1 MGKKCPPCKKGA
13 PGWMVTFGDLMSLLL
28 TFFVLLLSFAQLDI
42 VKFEKVSGSMKDA
55 FGVQRIEQINAIPTG
70 NTIIAPEFASE
81 MVLVQ
86 LREKVENV
94 LGPMVDNGEAEM
106 YTDQD
111 GFVMQIDSD
120 TTFVPGTL
128 QLSDTFQAKLT
139 EICNILTTHPDTK
152 NNKIR
157 IIAHTDTTPP
167 PGGMLPTNWAL
178 SAAQAAAVV
187 GYMSTQGG
195 VDPVRLEVRAK
206 GEFAPKESND
216 TADGRSKNRRIEIL
230 ISRETVPSVME
241 EYVDDKTLQGSE
253 KPASP

>member
-94 LGPMVDNGEAEM
+94 LGPLVDNGEAELSNE
-106 YTDQD
+106 QD
-111 GFVMQIDSD
+111 GFVMQVDSD
-120 TTFVPGTL
+120 STFHPGTL
-128 QLSDTFQAKLT
+128 QLKEEFQTKLM
-139 EICNILTTHPDTK
+139 EIANILNTHPDTR

-157 IIAHTDTTPP
+157 VIGHTDTTPP
-167 PGGMLPTNWAL
+167 PGGQYPTNWAL
-178 SAAQAAAVV
+178 SAAQAASVV
-187 GYMSTQGG
+187 GFLTNQGE
-195 VDPVRLEVRAK
+195 VDPIRMEVRAQ
-206 GEFAPKESND
+206 GEVTNKYDNATEE
-216 TADGRSKNRRIEIL
+216 GRSKNRRIEIL
-230 ISRETVPSVME
+230 VSRETVPTIL
-241 EYVDDKTLQGSE
+241 DDYADDETLQG
-253 KPASP
+253 AQDRMQ